1 VPLEYYRDMTLDP
14 DDPRPPYLPVASSL
28 RAGILTRQFTPGEKL
43 PSGTALA
50 SHYGVARMTVQQAV
64 RLLRDEGL
72 VVSRTGSGV
81 FVRER
86 TERPVGL
93 RPHIERAFEARDVT
107 LDFFGFSGETL
118 QGAMQEPLDQIRSG
132 RHTPRSISVRALVP
146 DGEKPWTL
154 PCDAKTRE
162 DDPAFRGRS
171 QGIMRRH
178 MEPLVHSII
187 EIGELGLV
195 ESATAEVRSQPAA
208 PLFKLYIIN
217 GHEAFHGFYPVREH
231 AVKIEGSAHKVFD
244 LMGKDTTLFHHEA
257 TDDPE
262 AVGSQFV
269 SQATTWFES
278 IWTNISTEIQL

>member
-1 VPLEYYRDMTLDP
+1 MSLDA
-14 DDPRPPYLPVASSL
+14 DDPRPPYLQVASSL

-50 SHYGVARMTVQQAV
+50 THYGVARMTVQQAV

-72 VVSRTGSGV
+72 VVSRAGSGV

-93 RPHIERAFEARDVT
+93 RPHIDRAFEAEDVT

-118 QGAMQEPLDQIRSG
+118 HGAMQEPLDKIRAG
-132 RHTPRSISVRALVP
+132 RHTPRSISIRALVP
-146 DGEKPWTL
+146 DGDKPWTL
-154 PCDAKTRE
+154 PCDAKTGE
-162 DDPAFRGRS
+162 DDPVFRARMH
-171 QGIMRRH
+171 GIMRRH
-178 MEPLVHSII
+178 MEPLVQSVT

-217 GHEAFHGFYPVREH
+217 RREAFQGFYPVREH
-231 AVKIEGSAHKVFD
+231 AMKIEGSSHKVFD
-244 LMGKDTTLFHHEA
+244 LIGKDTTLFHHEA
-257 TDDPE
+257 TQDPE

-269 SQATTWFES
+269 SEAITWFES
-278 IWTNISTEIQL
+278 IWTNISNEVIL